1 MRGPDGRAVTR
12 TMQPFLIPDDFRAF
26 MQQVVAYLD
35 LPLDDKFLDAED
47 ALQDSV
53 GYGGR
58 VDGADGY
65 RFTYI
70 SPDGLYK
77 WEVPLREVAIRDIAD
92 GLLIEVPAERR
103 EIVRTHAREPSGEP
117 LLAWGEYREDALAI
131 TGEAQLLAA
140 LDGLH
145 ALARDAPRLVRL
157 WSTHDDQVVAVIGG
171 DECALYVVESLEGYG
186 TSVGDRAREDRR
198 VVLDHEGQP
207 FDVVGA
213 DCVPWT
219 IARQAL
225 AYFMTHGE
233 LGPHIEIDGRIPS
246 VLLMMGDID
255 RRAALAAR
263 GAAPREVERSSL
275 PRLATTPVPELVA
288 HVGDTTVPHEIAP
301 PLPAEE
307 LAAWARRL
315 IEVLHARAL
324 LELGDGSLD
333 EITYHLSGLLQAH
346 GSEAQHSLDT
356 ADWLANEIGAV
367 RGIGKLFATGGDLQ
381 IALRRARDPG

>member
-1 MRGPDGRAVTR
+1 
-12 TMQPFLIPDDFRAF
+12 MQSFLIPDDFRAF

-47 ALQDSV
+47 ALQNEV

-58 VDGADGY
+58 VDGVDAY

-77 WEVPLREVAIRDIAD
+77 WEVPLREGAIRDIAD
-92 GLLIEVPAERR
+92 GLLIEVFAERR
-103 EIVRTHAREPSGEP
+103 EIVRTKRRQPTGEP
-117 LLAWGEYREDALAI
+117 LLVWGEYRDDALAI
-131 TGEAQLLAA
+131 TSEAHLLGA

-145 ALARDAPRLVRL
+145 AVAADQPRMLRL
-157 WSTHDDQVVAVIGG
+157 WSAHDDQCVAVIFG

-186 TSVGDRAREDRR
+186 TSVGDRARRDRR
-198 VVLDHEGQP
+198 EVLDYDGNPLE
-207 FDVVGA
+207 VVGS

-219 IARQAL
+219 HARQAL
-225 AYFMTHGE
+225 AYFVSHGE

-246 VLLMMGDID
+246 MLLMMGDID

-263 GAAPREVERSSL
+263 GDAPRELDRSSL
-275 PRLATTPVPELVA
+275 PRLATTPVPEA
-288 HVGDTTVPHEIAP
+288 IAQASETTVPHEIAP
-301 PLPAEE
+301 PLPAEA
-307 LAAWARRL
+307 LSAWARRL
-315 IEVLHARAL
+315 IELLHAREL
-324 LELGDGSLD
+324 IELGAGNLD
-333 EITYHLSGLLQAH
+333 EITYHLTGLLQAH

-356 ADWLANEIGAV
+356 AEWLANEIGAV
-367 RGIGKLFATGGDLQ
+367 RGIAKLFATGGDLQ